1 MPERFRS
8 YQIFDFLQRATS
20 LEATTL
26 VVTIWHIWEARNN
39 ARNNDVTTRPRRVAE
54 KALAYVDFIVQNCG
68 RTAIASRSDTPISP
82 VKWVPPP
89 PDAVMVNVD
98 AALFKSSR

>member
-1 MPERFRS
+1 M
-8 YQIFDFLQRATS
+8 Y
-20 LEATTL
+20 
-26 VVTIWHIWEARNN
+26 
-39 ARNNDVTTRPRRVAE
+39 PRGVAE
-54 KALAYVDFIVQNCG
+54 KALSYVDFIVQNCG
-68 RTAIASRSDTPISP
+68 RTAIASSRDTPTST